1 MKFGWKI
8 FLLCMGIY
16 IVSLTFTGIVVTE
29 NTYNSLLKKEIERSL
44 EEEGH
49 LHSTLALY
57 LLNNKRLAREKIELE
72 NYSQSIV
79 DMFKTENNYLEVFDE
94 SMNLLASNATKT
106 WFLPREELKVALE
119 GKKNFILR
127 RDAGQHYLFV
137 SDVLQIDEERIILS
151 LIKDITHIDNHRREQ
166 YLFFT
171 RIGVIGLVFVAL
183 ITWIMSKFVMKPIK
197 DLSLTAQNIASGNY
211 NDRAKVTGRDEIGLL
226 AEQFNI
232 MASEIEH
239 KINQLKE
246 ESQRQQRFVDN
257 LTHELRT
264 PLTSII
270 GYAEFLQ
277 KVDYDPGLF
286 KKSLS
291 YIQSEGKRML
301 KLANT
306 LMDMILLREKAY
318 QLQKHRILPLLAE
331 VKDIMS
337 VKAGEKGIQ
346 LKIQGK
352 DMEVI
357 IDRDLI
363 KGVVINLV
371 DNAIN
376 ASQKGKVVILGTEE
390 INGKQSIY
398 VKDEGKG
405 MEEWEIEKV
414 KEPFYR
420 VDKSRSREEGGIG
433 LGLTIC
439 NQIITGHGAELAITS
454 KVGKGT
460 TVKINF

>member
-1 MKFGWKI
+1 
-8 FLLCMGIY
+8 
-16 IVSLTFTGIVVTE
+16 
-29 NTYNSLLKKEIERSL
+29 
-44 EEEGH
+44 
-49 LHSTLALY
+49 
-57 LLNNKRLAREKIELE
+57 
-72 NYSQSIV
+72 
-79 DMFKTENNYLEVFDE
+79 
-94 SMNLLASNATKT
+94 
-106 WFLPREELKVALE
+106 LE

-166 YLFFT
+166 YFFFT

-352 DMEVI
+352 DMEVV

-390 INGKQSIY
+390 VNGKQSIY

-420 VDKSRSREEGGIG
+420 VDKSRSRKEGGIG

-460 TVKINF
+460 TVKIIF